1 MKKVMKN
8 TDVLVVGGSAA
19 GLVSALASKSHYPDK
34 SVILVRK
41 EEKAAIPCGIPYIFG
56 SLNSAD
62 EDILPDKGLIDAG
75 VEIVIDEVVSIDGKE
90 KTCILKDNSGISYD
104 KLILATGSKPVVPA
118 WLKGALLKNVFTVP
132 KDLNYVEVMNEKL
145 EGLDNI
151 VVIGAGFIGIEMSDE
166 LKKKGK
172 NVILVELLPQVLG
185 LAFDEEV
192 AAEAEQILTERGI
205 RILTSHCVKE
215 ITGNEKVEGVKVENE
230 GAETIL
236 TADAVILSIGYEPNT
251 ELAKKL
257 DMTFNRDGYIKV
269 DEYMRTDHPD
279 IFAVGDC
286 AEKRD
291 FFTRKRSKA
300 MLASIA
306 CAEAR
311 VAGMNLFKLS
321 TLKSISGTIAIFSTA
336 LNGTGFGAAGMTET
350 VAKQEGFDI
359 ITGKFSG
366 FDRHPG
372 MLNNP
377 HKQIVKLIA
386 GRENGIILGGE
397 VMGGSSTGELINII
411 GLIIQNKMNVNTL
424 LTLQIGTHPM
434 LTASPA
440 AYPIIKAAENIAK
453 EFWKNR

>member
-1 MKKVMKN
+1 MKN

-19 GLVSALASKSHYPDK
+19 GLVSALASKSHYPGK
-34 SVILVRK
+34 SVILIRK

-56 SLNSAD
+56 TLNSAN

-75 VEIVIDEVVSIDGKE
+75 VEIMVSEVASIDGEK
-90 KTCILKDNSGISYD
+90 KTCILNDKSEISFE
-104 KLILATGSKPVVPA
+104 KLILATGSKPIFPA
-118 WLKGALLKNVFTVP
+118 WLKGAKLKNVFTVP
-132 KDLNYVEVMNEKL
+132 KNLNYLKSMNEKL
-145 EGLDNI
+145 EGLNNI
-151 VVIGAGFIGIEMSDE
+151 VVVGAGFIGIEMSDE
-166 LKKKGK
+166 LQKKGK
-172 NVILVELLPQVLG
+172 NVVLVEMLPQVLG

-192 AAEAEQILTERGI
+192 AAEAEQILIERGI
-205 RILTSHCVKE
+205 KILTSHTVKE
-215 ITGNEKVEGVKVENE
+215 IIGKEKVEGVKIEYE
-230 GAETIL
+230 GNANIIK
-236 TADAVILSIGYEPNT
+236 ADAVILSMGYEPNT
-251 ELAKKL
+251 ELAKNL
-257 DMTFNRDGYIKV
+257 DVTFNRDGFIKV

-291 FFTRKRSKA
+291 FFTRRRSKA

-321 TLKSISGTIAIFSTA
+321 TLKTIGGTIAIFSTA

-350 VAKQEGFDI
+350 IAKQEGFDI

-366 FDRHPG
+366 IDRHPG
-372 MLNNP
+372 MLSNP

-440 AYPIIKAAENIAK
+440 AYPIIKAAESIAK
-453 EFWKNR
+453 EFWRN